1 MAFGNFAT
9 WAWLLLGAGPC
20 TGNAEEKS
28 WKLRASRSLGSVN
41 KVAYPLIHL
50 RKCKKTKREISTL
63 RICLLLLLKYICFNR
78 KS

>member
-9 WAWLLLGAGPC
+9 WAWLLGAGPC

-28 WKLRASRSLGSVN
+28 WKLTASRGFGTVN

-50 RKCKKTKREISTL
+50 RKFKKKGNIYS
-63 RICLLLLLKYICFNR
+63 
-78 KS
+78 

>member
-28 WKLRASRSLGSVN
+28 WKLRASSFGSVN

-50 RKCKKTKREISTL
+50 RKCKKTKKGKY
-63 RICLLLLLKYICFNR
+63 LLLEYVY
-78 KS
+78 SYS